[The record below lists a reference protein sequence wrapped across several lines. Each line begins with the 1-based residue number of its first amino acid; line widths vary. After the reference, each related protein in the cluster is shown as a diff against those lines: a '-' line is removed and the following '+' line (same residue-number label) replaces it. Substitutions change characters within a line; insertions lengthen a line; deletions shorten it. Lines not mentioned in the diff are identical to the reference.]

1 MCFSRCC
8 FLSATTTSVQC
19 HGPHPHLDSRDNRQ
33 STVNPNIHPKSRL
46 AKRDPEKSVQVR
58 AKKEKERFQKTKRDF
73 NTLHL
78 SKK

>member
-1 MCFSRCC
+1 MD
-8 FLSATTTSVQC
+8 
-19 HGPHPHLDSRDNRQ
+19 GPHPHPHSRDNRQ
-33 STVNPNIHPKSRL
+33 STVDPNIHPKSRL

-58 AKKEKERFQKTKRDF
+58 AKKEKREISKDERDF